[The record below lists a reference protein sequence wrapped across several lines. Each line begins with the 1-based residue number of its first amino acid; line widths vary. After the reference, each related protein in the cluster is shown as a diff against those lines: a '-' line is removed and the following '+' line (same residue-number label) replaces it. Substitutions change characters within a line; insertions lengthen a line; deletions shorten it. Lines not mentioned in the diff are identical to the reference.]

1 MRQQNYGSQK
11 YLRELRHKERLEA
24 KEAKRAIRKAE
35 RAEAYLGH
43 EVTEDPTTLPSAR
56 RPEWR

>member
-24 KEAKRAIRKAE
+24 KAAKRAARKAE
-35 RAEAYLGH
+35 QMEAYRGH
-43 EVTEDPTTLPSAR
+43 EIAEDMAVPADRQPG
-56 RPEWR
+56 